1 MKALFIGGTGLIST
15 AVSKLTIEQGID
27 LYLLTRG
34 TRDQFA
40 PQGATLL
47 QGDINKDTESVAKVL
62 EPQTFDVVV
71 NWVAFTTEQIERDIE
86 LFKGKTSQYIFIS
99 SASAYQKPGRD
110 YLVTESTPLVNPHW
124 QYSRNKIACEDRLLQ
139 EHRNNG
145 FPVTIVR
152 PSLTFGDPMI
162 PAGFTSWR
170 HPWTLIDRMQKGQ
183 KIIVHGDGSSLWQIT
198 HNSDFAKGFVPLMA
212 NWQTIAQN
220 FHITTDE
227 VLNWDEIY
235 RTIGRAAG
243 VDEIDI
249 LHVPTETL
257 MAYSPNEEGN
267 LLGDKAV
274 SCVLDNTKLKR
285 FAPGYTATTS
295 FYQGVSQSIEFFRQ
309 HPEKQIIDEQFN
321 ALSDQIIH
329 DMEQLHEGAR
339 EWREK
344 MK

>member
-15 AVSKLTIEQGID
+15 AVSKLAIENGID

-40 PQGATLL
+40 PKGATLL
-47 QGDINKDTESVAKVL
+47 KGDINKDTEAVAKLL
-62 EPQTFDVVV
+62 EDHTFDVVV
-71 NWVAFTTEQIERDIE
+71 NWVAFTTEQVERDIE

-99 SASAYQKPGRD
+99 SASAYQKPARD

-124 QYSRNKIACEDRLLQ
+124 QYSRNKIACENRLLQ
-139 EHRNNG
+139 EHRDNG

-170 HPWTLIDRMQKGQ
+170 SPWTLIDRMEKGK
-183 KIIVHGDGSSLWQIT
+183 KIIVHGDGSGLWQIT
-198 HNSDFAKGFVPLMA
+198 HNTDFAKAFVPLMA
-212 NWQTIAQN
+212 NWQTIAQD

-227 VLNWDEIY
+227 VLTWDEIY

-243 VDEIDI
+243 VNDIDI

-274 SCVLDNTKLKR
+274 SCVLDNSKVKR
-285 FAPGYTATTS
+285 FAPGFNATTS
-295 FYQGVSQSIEFFRQ
+295 FYQGISQSIVYFLK
-309 HPEKQIIDEQFN
+309 HPEKQAIDEAFN
-321 ALSDQIIH
+321 TLCDRIIS
-329 DMEQLHEGAR
+329 DMEQLHAGAV
-339 EWREK
+339 EWRENQQ
-344 MK
+344 